1 MHEHRRH
8 RAARVSVTRVRGRRV
23 TVGLA
28 CCLVLSLAG
37 SASAQDA
44 STGRGPA
51 HTGAASR
58 PTRMPN
64 PNVTAVGETKP
75 PGAPLGPAEGTSP
88 QLKQEHR
95 WIDQR
100 VLKSICAGAQGCQ

>member
-1 MHEHRRH
+1 MHEHRSR
-8 RAARVSVTRVRGRRV
+8 RAARVSVTRGRRV
-23 TVGLA
+23 TAGLA
-28 CCLVLSLAG
+28 CCLALSLAG
-37 SASAQDA
+37 SASAHDA
-44 STGRGPA
+44 STGRSPVN
-51 HTGAASR
+51 TGAASR
-58 PTRMPN
+58 PTRMSN

>member
-1 MHEHRRH
+1 MHEHRPH
-8 RAARVSVTRVRGRRV
+8 GAARVSVTRGRRV
-23 TVGLA
+23 TAGLA

-51 HTGAASR
+51 HTGEAPR
-58 PTRMPN
+58 PTRMLN

-100 VLKSICAGAQGCQ
+100 VLKSICTGAQGCQ